1 MACAWHPGT
10 EVIGAVGCCDEPPQH
25 LSDQAKSSE
34 IPELAYQSILP
45 PPIMNSRTPLS
56 VSPQMAAPL
65 TVARRKVQPKAGE
78 RRSPAWNAHKQCPM
92 GGSLALGSAVLPRGV
107 CKTGTSHRE
116 PPANMSHCSLKS
128 TNKAADPDTSS
139 LPGAS
144 PAPQGPQPCLSQ
156 PRGTELAKTGKWRQ
170 LLLPPASDLRHVRPR
185 TPHPVQPLSTS
196 PMQAQAAWQKCPHAS
211 GTGSGKPN
219 LCPGGL
225 ISQSERNHGGTGK
238 VL

>member
-1 MACAWHPGT
+1 
-10 EVIGAVGCCDEPPQH
+10 
-25 LSDQAKSSE
+25 
-34 IPELAYQSILP
+34 
-45 PPIMNSRTPLS
+45 MNSRTPLS

-156 PRGTELAKTGKWRQ
+156 PRGTELASGGSCSFLQPQTSGTSGH
-170 LLLPPASDLRHVRPR
+170 ARH
-185 TPHPVQPLSTS
+185 TLCNHCPHPQCRPGQRGTS
-196 PMQAQAAWQKCPHAS
+196 AHTHRAQDQENPTSAPEGSSAKVKGIMGEQAKC
-211 GTGSGKPN
+211 
-219 LCPGGL
+219 C
-225 ISQSERNHGGTGK
+225 ERGEIQEGFLDGVAPK
-238 VL
+238 VCLHRGY